1 MTVEKR
7 SARMPLSFALHQH
20 HITRAPMQW
29 ISKNTDTTLL
39 LLAARASPEWINN
52 KKQQPASDD
61 IWCCFSNRAVLFW
74 STYSC
79 LVVRRYTW
87 RDARDAMGENQRWWA
102 TVHTARVWCLV
113 RSLAR
118 EIWSHSCWFVW
129 PEVLV
134 VGLVFVQPVVSGRCF
149 VSRSVYRF
157 SLSQKCKLLYV
168 APGLCGRV
176 WFAGYRERNW
186 YTLEL
191 VHRFLCGWWQ
201 RCQSCLAMNHE
212 AW

>member
-1 MTVEKR
+1 MI
-7 SARMPLSFALHQH
+7 F
-20 HITRAPMQW
+20 
-29 ISKNTDTTLL
+29 D
-39 LLAARASPEWINN
+39 AASRIVR
-52 KKQQPASDD
+52 
-61 IWCCFSNRAVLFW
+61 CCFDLPIAAW
-74 STYSC
+74 SF
-79 LVVRRYTW
+79 VVTHDVTRGMRWGRT
-87 RDARDAMGENQRWWA
+87 RDDEQP
-102 TVHTARVWCLV
+102 HTARVWCLV

-118 EIWSHSCWFVW
+118 EIWSHGCWFVW

-134 VGLVFVQPVVSGRCF
+134 VELVFVQRVVSGRCF

-168 APGLCGRV
+168 APGLCERV